1 MEENP
6 QHNVGRSHPASEL
19 DFVPVPRE
27 LVLAT
32 SVAQKRPPWSLGHMY
47 GENRTSAV
55 ESRPETV
62 SDVEKPGGS
71 RNNRSDIR

>member
-27 LVLAT
+27 LVLAA

-47 GENRTSAV
+47 GKTEL
-55 ESRPETV
+55 P
-62 SDVEKPGGS
+62 P
-71 RNNRSDIR
+71 